1 MSGSRLAID
10 WAGVGWVEVRILG
23 VGGKYLEAGK
33 RKRTPKGWGVL
44 LARRTGAH
52 PWGSGRFCSAR
63 AGPRRPSEF
72 SQARAAGGA
81 LSVPTYSG
89 TRVAQQEA
97 GTSLFCFVFAAFAR
111 SLARSR
117 TGAEG

>member
-52 PWGSGRFCSAR
+52 PWGSGRFRSAR

-81 LSVPTYSG
+81 LSAPTYSG
-89 TRVAQQEA
+89 TELHNRKPARV
-97 GTSLFCFVFAAFAR
+97 CFVLFFAAFAR